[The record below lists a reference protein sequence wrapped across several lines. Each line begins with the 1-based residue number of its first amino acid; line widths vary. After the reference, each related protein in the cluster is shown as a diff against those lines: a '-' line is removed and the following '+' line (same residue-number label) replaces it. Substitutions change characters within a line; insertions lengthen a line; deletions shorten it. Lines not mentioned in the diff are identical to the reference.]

1 MKYTNSFY
9 SHVVLISLIA
19 FLPTLCFI
27 SCSKD
32 NKDEIV
38 KNDKTYKL
46 GSIMWKLDEGNGQ
59 EIIEQELPEEVFS
72 NNGNTTKTIYITPL
86 EKIEETSCFQSENTE
101 TLNKWAGRNILVS
114 VPSEFSLLSS
124 EYKYFAGGVKAPL
137 FAGEKVK
144 LQPTTEMTE
153 HSDLQP
159 NIKMTYKATVY
170 LKKITATYTVR
181 FVEDGKGFDSFEV
194 TGKWTGL
201 FFYNIKENITFN
213 DIK

>member
-9 SHVVLISLIA
+9 SHILLLSLIA
-19 FLPTLCFI
+19 FLPTLCFV

-32 NKDEIV
+32 EIL

-59 EIIEQELPEEVFS
+59 EIIEQELPEEVFY
-72 NNGNTTKTIYITPL
+72 NTGNTTKTIYITPL
-86 EKIEETSCFQSENTE
+86 EKIKETSCFQSENIE
-101 TLNKWAGRNILVS
+101 TLNKWAGRNVFVS

-137 FAGEKVK
+137 FAGEEVK

-159 NIKMTYKATVY
+159 NIRMTYKATVY
-170 LKKITATYTVR
+170 LKKITATYTAR
-181 FVEDGKGFDSFEV
+181 FVEDGEGFDSFEIK
-194 TGKWTGL
+194 GKWTGL
-201 FFYNIKENITFN
+201 FFNNVTENITYN